1 MVTEARTIYHPYVGY
16 KKRYTFFSLFIPA
29 LFATQFPRDLVSF
42 VGHA

>member
-1 MVTEARTIYHPYVGY
+1 MVTEAHTIYYP
-16 KKRYTFFSLFIPA
+16 FFSLFIPA